1 MFNGTASNSSFPNPT
16 GIRARVTSFDSA
28 YEHSLNRYVDVKLLL
43 QEANT
48 ESSDTPATFAS
59 AS

>member
-1 MFNGTASNSSFPNPT
+1 MFNRTAPNSSFPNQI

-28 YEHSLNRYVDVKLLL
+28 YEHSLDHYVDVKLLL
-43 QEANT
+43 QEADA
-48 ESSDTPATFAS
+48 ESIDTPATFAS